1 MYSSRTDQSSEVGIS
16 SGNQALTKCAFVGTN
31 PGELLPDCLC
41 SSSGR
46 NLSGLRR
53 QTSREPTP
61 WEPGVSWPQILGRRG
76 QRFLREIEAI
86 RHIVGSLISCIQW
99 LQPKRNF

>member
-16 SGNQALTKCAFVGTN
+16 SGNQALTRCAFAGTN

-41 SSSGR
+41 SSSGK
-46 NLSGLRR
+46 NLSGR
-53 QTSREPTP
+53 QRQASQQPTP
-61 WEPGVSWPQILGRRG
+61 WEPGVQGAQILGWRS
-76 QRFLREIEAI
+76 QRFLREVEAI